1 MDSTAGQVSQPKP
14 QIKRGRPSSGK
25 ALTAAERQKRR
36 LAKLEA
42 EGKALLPQVVVSH
55 QVQQA
60 LENFIKF
67 KDGMTLGDA
76 LDRIVRD
83 RLLRKLSGKRRPKSK
98 QPEIRI
104 KNEMGGL
111 TR

>member
-1 MDSTAGQVSQPKP
+1 MDPIAVEGSQPKP
-14 QIKRGRPSSGK
+14 PAKRGRPSSGK

-42 EGKALLPQVVVSH
+42 EGKALLPQVVVSQ
-55 QVQQA
+55 QVQEA
-60 LENFIKF
+60 LAKFIKF

-83 RLLRKLSGKRRPKSK
+83 RLMRKRSGKRKLKST
-98 QPEIRI
+98 QS
-104 KNEMGGL
+104 
-111 TR
+111 TTT